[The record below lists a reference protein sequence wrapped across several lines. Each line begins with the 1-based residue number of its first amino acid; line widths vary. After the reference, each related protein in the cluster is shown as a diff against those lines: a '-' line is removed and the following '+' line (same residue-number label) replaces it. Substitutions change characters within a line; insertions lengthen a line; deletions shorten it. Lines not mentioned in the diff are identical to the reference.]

1 MLSNL
6 ENEWISKRKRTAH
19 KHSTLIDSIV
29 SHECSGEQFFFV
41 FSFLRPHLRHM
52 QVSRLGVKLEL
63 QLPAHTTATA
73 TWGLS
78 CVCDLHYSSW
88 QRWILN
94 PPSKARIEPT
104 SGWILVRFV
113 TC

>member
-41 FSFLRPHLRHM
+41 FSFLRQHLRHM
-52 QVSRLGVKLEL
+52 QVSRLGVKYEQL
-63 QLPAHTTATA
+63 LPAYTTGCSNTG
-73 TWGLS
+73 T
-78 CVCDLHYSSW
+78 H
-88 QRWILN
+88 
-94 PPSKARIEPT
+94 
-104 SGWILVRFV
+104 
-113 TC
+113 